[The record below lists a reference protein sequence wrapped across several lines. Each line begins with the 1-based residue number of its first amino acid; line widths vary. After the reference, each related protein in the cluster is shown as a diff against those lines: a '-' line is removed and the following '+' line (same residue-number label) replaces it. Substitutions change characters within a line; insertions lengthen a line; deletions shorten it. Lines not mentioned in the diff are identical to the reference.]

1 MNPGHSCRGQPHP
14 HGKRWGHSAAQSW
27 GSLLFMC
34 TLIYLL
40 IYLLTCWYRTTKF
53 DVVTYGRE
61 IVFFRV
67 QPRPCPKRAEPQC
80 PPFGFSSIMPHPLT
94 QNDHVWQGNVGEEH
108 VSWGQPRL
116 PSQGCEAPAL
126 PNFWV
131 LLYLHLHSMTLNNQ
145 IGHGNTYG
153 ELLVFRRSS
162 MSSIPVG
169 HGPSEPQFWGFS
181 PTYAYR
187 VWHRVTL
194 GRGTF
199 WWSDMLLP
207 IVQLHHAVDSQVCC
221 LSFSFSYTLYNISS
235 ILFIRQLI
243 QASVGIP
250 ILICCSSVGLSNT
263 YVYFMSIPHLLFASD
278 IGEHCVIVTIFVRVQ
293 DISNDVEGLAP
304 HFHGLTICQFGTRFW
319 AHLPGRRDQWKG

>member
-1 MNPGHSCRGQPHP
+1 
-14 HGKRWGHSAAQSW
+14 
-27 GSLLFMC
+27 
-34 TLIYLL
+34 
-40 IYLLTCWYRTTKF
+40 
-53 DVVTYGRE
+53 
-61 IVFFRV
+61 
-67 QPRPCPKRAEPQC
+67 
-80 PPFGFSSIMPHPLT
+80 
-94 QNDHVWQGNVGEEH
+94 
-108 VSWGQPRL
+108 
-116 PSQGCEAPAL
+116 
-126 PNFWV
+126 
-131 LLYLHLHSMTLNNQ
+131 
-145 IGHGNTYG
+145 
-153 ELLVFRRSS
+153 

-207 IVQLHHAVDSQVCC
+207 IVQLHRAVDSQVCC